1 MINMGKNRPETE
13 ENILEAVTRLVEEHG
28 FGALGVNAV
37 AERAGVSKVL
47 IYRYF
52 GGYRELL
59 EEWASRRNF
68 WIRSARDAE
77 RSVRE
82 AGGDK
87 ITVIAEMKK
96 LLRDQAENLRTDPI
110 AREILRWFI
119 AEKDAAAAAV
129 MARVE
134 EQGAA
139 LARTLSDSI
148 GEKRDVAALS
158 AVVVGGIYYLA
169 LIADRAPVF
178 GGVDIS
184 TQAGWERILSA
195 VDGLTDAILK
205 ETNI

>member
-1 MINMGKNRPETE
+1 MGKNRPETE